1 MKITQQKFY
10 RINGGTTQLKGV
22 IPDVQLP
29 DQYQQHLGNDF
40 LDDNMLALVRDR
52 WQQEGDVTDVP
63 RATVDDLNNN
73 NRSNSSRF
81 IYDGSYLRFK
91 NVILGYTLPTSLT
104 ERLKMRSLRVYA
116 QAQNLF
122 TFTDYPGF
130 DPEVNFAGT
139 SNTTLGVDFYTFP
152 QTRTITF
159 GVNVGF

>member
-1 MKITQQKFY
+1 MLILCQYYLVLIILNFSQ
-10 RINGGTTQLKGV
+10 IH
-22 IPDVQLP
+22 
-29 DQYQQHLGNDF
+29 QYQKHLGNDF
-40 LDDNMLALVRDR
+40 LDDNMLDDVLNR
-52 WQQEGDVTDVP
+52 WRKPGDKTDTP

-81 IYDGSYLRFK
+81 VYDGSYVRFK
-91 NVILGYTLPTSLT
+91 NVILGYNLPTSVT

-116 QAQNLF
+116 QAQNLI

-152 QTRTITF
+152 QARTITF